1 MHDLIARLRALDTS
15 CLCDA
20 KKTLRTL
27 HSDIRPIVNG
37 AKMVGRAFPI
47 ACCDDI
53 LHIIKAL
60 GDAAPGDVLMV
71 DGQGGRKALAGEL
84 FTTEARRRGLAG
96 LVVDG
101 AVRDVKTIRALGFP
115 VYARAVSPM
124 AGAANSP
131 ASALIPIAC
140 GGVKV
145 QPGDYVI
152 GDDDGIV
159 VASETELI
167 EIVPIAEEVQRKEA
181 EVIRRIEAGESLLSM
196 LNLQEHLDA
205 LGAGKRSQLRILIG

>member
-1 MHDLIARLRALDTS
+1 MHDLLARLLPLETS

-27 HSDIRPIVNG
+27 HWDIRPLVTG

-53 LHIIKAL
+53 LHIVKAL
-60 GDAAPGDVLMV
+60 GDAAPGDVLVV
-71 DGQGGRKALAGEL
+71 DGQGGRKALVGEL
-84 FTTEARRRGLAG
+84 FTSEARRRGLAG
-96 LVVDG
+96 IVVDG
-101 AVRDVKTIRALGFP
+101 AVRDVQAIRASGFP
-115 VYARAVSPM
+115 VYARGVSPV

-131 ASALIPIAC
+131 ASAVIPIVC

-159 VASETELI
+159 VASEKELV
-167 EIVPIAEEVQRKEA
+167 EIVPIAEQIQRKEA
-181 EVIRRIEAGESLLSM
+181 EMLRRIEAGESLRSM

-205 LGAGKRSQLRILIG
+205 LGAGKRSQLRFLID